1 MTEKIFLEAENISS
15 GREKILS
22 ETETIFSMTEKISS
36 DGQTSASTIKSMV
49 FVVEATVSGA
59 KRFFSKAKSILCS
72 SGASFA
78 VARKTEPAAETAA
91 SRYRQV
97 TD

>member
-15 GREKILS
+15 EREKIFP

-59 KRFFSKAKSILCS
+59 KRFFSKVKSILCS

-78 VARKTEPAAETAA
+78 VAGKTDTAVETVP
-91 SRYRQV
+91 SR
-97 TD
+97 